1 MKTRKKIINWLFE
14 KSQVIYT
21 NNFKKHKIPW
31 NLTVKQ
37 LCEYPKATFGYKLG
51 HFLNENGFDLLPK
64 VERHDAYHVL
74 TGFGTH
80 VEDEIALQY
89 LCYGNGKRSKYL
101 FGVICLGTILL
112 PEYFKY
118 YKKAYKLGKQSNSF
132 HHFDFKL
139 LLPLHYQEFKD
150 TIFSKKT
157 QQELSRIQQEN
168 NLQTNNTFYYGT
180 NKE

>member
-14 KSQVIYT
+14 KSQVFYT
-21 NNFKKHKIPW
+21 KNFKKNKTPW

-37 LCEYPKATFGYKLG
+37 LCGYPKTTFGYKLG
-51 HFLNENGFDLLPK
+51 LFLKQNGFELLPK

-74 TGFGTH
+74 TGFGTK

-101 FGVICLGTILL
+101 FGVLFLGTVLL
-112 PEYFKY
+112 PEYFQY
-118 YKKAYKLGKQSNSF
+118 YKKAYTLGKQSNTF

-139 LLPLHYQEFKD
+139 LLLLHYQNFKD

-157 QQELSRIQQEN
+157 QQELSCLQKEN
-168 NLQTNNTFYYGT
+168 NLQTSNTFNYGT
-180 NKE
+180 SKE